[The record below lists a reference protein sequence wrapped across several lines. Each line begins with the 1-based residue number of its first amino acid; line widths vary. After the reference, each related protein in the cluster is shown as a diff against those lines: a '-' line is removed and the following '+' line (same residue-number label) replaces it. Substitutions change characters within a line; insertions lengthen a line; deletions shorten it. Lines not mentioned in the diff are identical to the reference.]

1 MKLGRLLTL
10 AAIISIGLCV
20 VHIPAAGAAD
30 TVKLGIMYS
39 LTGPGSV
46 LGVLQKEGAEL
57 AIKEV
62 NDAGGVT
69 IGGKK
74 VLLEGVFRDDETN
87 PQVAI
92 RRLKEMAQVQGV
104 QALVGGTFGHV
115 SMALNIESKKS
126 KVFLMTTNGVP
137 EKFFN
142 KNEKSPTALNI
153 MATSESAGRGAA
165 AYIAGPMKAKKV
177 ACFMPDYVIGK
188 TTFKGYEAVMNK
200 NSKVPYEAFWVPV
213 KTADMT
219 PYLIKVKE
227 YGPDVLFMGSW
238 GGDAINALKAA
249 NEMGLSKNMKIFHF
263 WLANVFAV
271 GIPAE
276 AMEGI
281 WSQMFWYW
289 NMAGFKDNEVVSAS
303 KAFSDKY
310 IAAYGNPPDPYAM
323 AAYAGVMETARA
335 MSLSGSTDPKK
346 MYAALMDNPNWK
358 GPKGSATW
366 RQDGRPMYKYATYI
380 VEGKGPDQRS
390 SRHPKYDYAKIV
402 DAYAGKAFLPPL
414 SELGY

>member
-1 MKLGRLLTL
+1 MTCKSAITV
-10 AAIISIGLCV
+10 AAIVTVAICLGLTSSV
-20 VHIPAAGAAD
+20 GAAD
-30 TVKLGIMYS
+30 TVKLGVMYS

-46 LGVLQKEGAEL
+46 LGVLQMEGAKL
-57 AIKEV
+57 AVKEV

-74 VLLEGVFRDDETN
+74 MMLEGIYRDDETN

-92 RRLKEMAQVQGV
+92 RRLKEMAQDQSVK
-104 QALVGGTFGHV
+104 ALVGGTFGHV
-115 SMALNIESKKS
+115 SMALNGESRKT

-137 EKFFN
+137 EKFFM
-142 KNEKSPTALNI
+142 KGEKSPTALNI

-165 AYIAGPMKAKKV
+165 AYIAGPMSAKKV

-188 TTFKGYEAVMNK
+188 TTFKGYEAVMAGNGGVT
-200 NSKVPYEAFWVPV
+200 SEAFWVPV

-227 YGPDVLFMGSW
+227 YAPDVLFMGSW

-249 NEMGLSKNMKIFHF
+249 NEMGLSKKLKIFHF

-276 AMEGI
+276 AMQGI

-289 NMAGFKDNEVVSAS
+289 NMEGFKDAEVVNAT

-335 MSLSGSTDPKK
+335 MNSAGSTDPKK
-346 MYAALMDNPNWK
+346 MYAALMDKPEWK
-358 GPKGSATW
+358 GPKGTATW
-366 RQDGRPMYKYATYI
+366 RKDGRPMYKYATYI

-390 SRHPKYDYAKIV
+390 GQHTKYDYAKIV

-414 SELGY
+414 KELGY